1 MYSHKML
8 MSLTKG
14 LATITRKNL
23 VFPSVSSFQQT
34 GVSILGLDEAVKF
47 IHDKIID
54 KNIGNAK
61 LNDNKK
67 QVRPDQ
73 IFRW

>member
-1 MYSHKML
+1 ML

-23 VFPSVSSFQQT
+23 VFPSVSSFQKT

-47 IHDKIID
+47 IHDKNMD
-54 KNIGNAK
+54 KA
-61 LNDNKK
+61 
-67 QVRPDQ
+67 Q
-73 IFRW
+73 